1 MKKTL
6 LTIIGIAALSASS
19 GFGQLILNNPSGQT
33 FTENFDSLI
42 SSGSATW
49 IDNSTITGWYAQ
61 RTGTGTTIVANDGSS
76 NAGALYS
83 YGGTGTTDRA
93 LGSVGSQTVG
103 SIAWGVQILNNTGV
117 TMTIDTISYVGEQ
130 WRYSGTAAAQTVT
143 FWYRTS
149 SSIITSLDPGSD
161 SGWTALTSLDFT
173 SPIISGTAG
182 ALNGNL
188 PANQVSLSA
197 NNLAINLAAGE
208 YIMFRWRDID
218 HPGSDHGLAI
228 DNFSLTA
235 APIPEPSTYVLIA
248 LGLGGLILAR
258 RWQRSTKA

>member
-6 LTIIGIAALSASS
+6 LTIIAIAALSASS

-33 FTENFDSLI
+33 FTENFDTLPNT
-42 SSGSATW
+42 GSATW
-49 IDNSTITGWYAQ
+49 TDNTTITGWYAQ
-61 RTGTGTTIVANDGSS
+61 RTGTGTDIVANNGSS

-83 YGGTGTTDRA
+83 YGTGTDRA
-93 LGSVGSQTVG
+93 LGSIGSGNAAAG
-103 SIAWGVQILNNTGV
+103 SFAWGVQILNNTGV
-117 TMTIDTISYVGEQ
+117 TMIIDTISYVGEQ
-130 WRYSGTAAAQTVT
+130 WRNSAAADQTVT

-149 SSIITSLDPGSD
+149 PIIITSLDPGSNI
-161 SGWTALTSLDFT
+161 GWTALSSLDFT
-173 SPIISGTAG
+173 SPITGGTAG
-182 ALNGNL
+182 ALDGNL

-218 HPGSDHGLAI
+218 HPGNDHGLAI
-228 DNFSLTA
+228 DNFSLTVV
-235 APIPEPSTYVLIA
+235 PIPEPSTYALIA

-258 RWQRSTKA
+258 RWQRSAKA

>member
-19 GFGQLILNNPSGQT
+19 GFGQLILTNPSGQT
-33 FTENFDSLI
+33 FTENFNSLPN
-42 SSGSATW
+42 SGSATW
-49 IDNSTITGWYAQ
+49 TDNTTIAGWYAQ
-61 RTGTGTTIVANDGSS
+61 RTGTGTTIVAGNGSS
-76 NAGALYS
+76 NTGALYS
-83 YGGTGTTDRA
+83 FGTDADRA

-218 HPGSDHGLAI
+218 HSGSDHGLAI
-228 DNFSLTA
+228 DDFSLTA
-235 APIPEPSTYVLIA
+235 APIPEPSTYALIA

-258 RWQRSTKA
+258 RWQRSAKA